1 MAYVVPIAKVSSPKS
16 LGDFRP
22 IWLFCVFSKVFEKI
36 IETNMTK
43 FVNKNN
49 ILTPSQFGFRENSST
64 DLAITT
70 FYDKLLNNIN
80 NDSKITCSMFLDL
93 KKAFDSV
100 DITILLKKTLP
111 LWISRPCIQSI
122 EILSYRS

>member
-1 MAYVVPIAKVSSPKS
+1 MHKTRNLSDSFKMAYVVPVAKVSSPKS

-22 IWLFCVFSKVFEKI
+22 ISLLSVFSNVFEKI
-36 IETNMTK
+36 IKTNMTK

-64 DLAITT
+64 DLTITT

-80 NDSKITCSMFLDL
+80 DEKITCSIFLDV

-100 DITILLKKTLP
+100 DTVQP
-111 LWISRPCIQSI
+111 
-122 EILSYRS
+122 SY

>member
-1 MAYVVPIAKVSSPKS
+1 MK
-16 LGDFRP
+16 
-22 IWLFCVFSKVFEKI
+22 
-36 IETNMTK
+36 K

-49 ILTPSQFGFRENSST
+49 ILASSQFDFRESIST

-80 NDSKITCSMFLDL
+80 DDKITCSIFLDL

-100 DITILLKKTLP
+100 DKTF
-111 LWISRPCIQSI
+111 
-122 EILSYRS
+122 Y